1 MVHTQVIAS
10 STLAHAIMIEMID
23 KLLKTAYNEVGY
35 LEKATNDCLDDKT
48 ANAGYGNF
56 TKYARDLFSY
66 LQGYSWC
73 CMFVYWCFD
82 KAFGMSTKY
91 IIGEKTA
98 KCATL
103 KYLMQNIYCKVIDK
117 RDVEKG
123 DIVFFKNS
131 DNEICHIGIVY
142 STGKEY
148 FSTIE
153 GNTVRGTDNVVANG
167 GGVFIRAY
175 KYDNDRIDSFV
186 RPQYPVESCQECQ
199 KVDENA
205 KKFTFGVI
213 KLQNPKSYLNIRKQP
228 TTDSQVIGTLNHN
241 DKVKSVGETKGWYQI
256 EYEDICGYCSKAYI
270 HIIE

>member
-10 STLAHAIMIEMID
+10 STLVPAIMNIE
-23 KLLKTAYNEVGY
+23 KLLKIAYNEVGY
-35 LEKATNDCLDDKT
+35 LEKATNDCLDEKS
-48 ANAGYGNF
+48 ANAGFGNF

-73 CMFVYWCFD
+73 CMFVYWCFNE
-82 KAFGMSTKY
+82 AFGMRTKY

-98 KCATL
+98 KCSTL
-103 KYLMQNIYCKVIDK
+103 KYLMQKIYCKEISRK
-117 RDVEKG
+117 DVSKG
-123 DIVFFKNS
+123 DIVFFKNT

-142 STGKEY
+142 STGKDY

-153 GNTVRGTDNVVANG
+153 GNTTRGTDNVVENG

-175 KYDNDRIDSFV
+175 KYDNQRIDSFV
-186 RPQYPVESCQECQ
+186 RPLYPIESCQECQ

-205 KKFTFGVI
+205 KKLTYGVV

-228 TTDSQVIGTLNHN
+228 TTDSQVIGTLYHN
-241 DKVKSVGETKGWYQI
+241 DKVKITGEVKGWYKI
-256 EYEDICGYCSKAYI
+256 EYEKMSGYCSKSYI
-270 HIIE
+270 VL